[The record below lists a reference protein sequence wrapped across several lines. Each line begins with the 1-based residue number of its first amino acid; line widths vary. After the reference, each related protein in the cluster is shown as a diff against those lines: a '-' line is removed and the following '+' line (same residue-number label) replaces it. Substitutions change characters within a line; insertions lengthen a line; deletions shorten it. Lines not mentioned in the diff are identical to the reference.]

1 MPDDLLMLGFGL
13 RVWLC
18 ALAFIALGWY
28 AHANA
33 PGMYVSGHLSATDTE
48 REEQMVGIGQD
59 IIVIV
64 RDKAIYDRQ
73 IAPLI
78 GSEVRF
84 VLVAK

>member
-1 MPDDLLMLGFGL
+1 VPDNIGHLGFGP

-18 ALAFIALGWY
+18 VLLLLVAGWAVY
-28 AHANA
+28 ANA

-48 REEQMVGIGQD
+48 REEQMVGLGSD
-59 IIVIV
+59 IVVIV

-78 GSEVRF
+78 GQDVLLT
-84 VLVAK
+84 LVAK